1 MKHMVTRTDTSL
13 NGTAFC
19 ESDRWIQRWAREK
32 HGFQGNVVTDCGAL
46 SMPGPEGQMDAP
58 HNAAKALLA
67 GADLNCGQPWAYTPD
82 AITTA
87 ITTGLVPM
95 SALDAAVARS
105 LNVRMKAGLFDPLD
119 DQPYTKIGIDQLGSA
134 EHHALALEV
143 AAQGLVLLRNPT
155 RERSEGD
162 AVGAAEAAIL
172 PFAQG
177 TRTAVIGPHAT
188 SRGELLGT
196 YFDLACPPNATAAVQ
211 FGCIESPLEAIQSVN
226 GVANTVWSPGCSTL
240 GCDTLDTIRTIEE
253 ANRLAAT
260 ADQVVLLVGISQQF
274 EGEGKDRHNTRL
286 PGQQEALV
294 ATILALGKPTVV
306 VMFNGGI
313 VSIDHLPAGNAAA
326 VEAFYPGVRG
336 AQALAQA
343 LFGQTNRWGK
353 LPVTIYSSSYAD
365 QVDMLQMSFF
375 EPPGRTYK
383 FWDGDTPL
391 WDFGV
396 GLSYT
401 QFALTGLVVH
411 GAAVIRQV
419 DDVVHLSITVANTGG
434 RDGDE
439 VVMLFHTADA
449 VATTGVT
456 PKPKRRLIGF
466 ERVHVRIGMVMSVNF
481 TVGASDLSL
490 VTSVGDTML
499 FPGMHGLVVSTGD
512 AALGSIANVSVDLP
526 SAVVLDSLPP
536 VDPPI

>member
-1 MKHMVTRTDTSL
+1 
-13 NGTAFC
+13 
-19 ESDRWIQRWAREK
+19 
-32 HGFQGNVVTDCGAL
+32 
-46 SMPGPEGQMDAP
+46 
-58 HNAAKALLA
+58 
-67 GADLNCGQPWAYTPD
+67 
-82 AITTA
+82 
-87 ITTGLVPM
+87 
-95 SALDAAVARS
+95 
-105 LNVRMKAGLFDPLD
+105 
-119 DQPYTKIGIDQLGSA
+119 
-134 EHHALALEV
+134 
-143 AAQGLVLLRNPT
+143 
-155 RERSEGD
+155 
-162 AVGAAEAAIL
+162 
-172 PFAQG
+172 
-177 TRTAVIGPHAT
+177 
-188 SRGELLGT
+188 
-196 YFDLACPPNATAAVQ
+196 VQ